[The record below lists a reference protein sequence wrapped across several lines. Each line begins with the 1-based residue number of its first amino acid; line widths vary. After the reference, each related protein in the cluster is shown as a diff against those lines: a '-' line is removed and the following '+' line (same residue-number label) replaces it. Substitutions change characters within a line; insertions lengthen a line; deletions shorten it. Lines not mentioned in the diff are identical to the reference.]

1 MAGKSEILQDLINDE
16 QKTMHTICT
25 HVASGGS
32 LIDLCEVW
40 GVEFGAISS
49 WLRNDDTRNK
59 RWQEAQLDRNEWVR
73 ETLLTELKKLSKSDL
88 KKVVADDGSLL
99 PVKDWPP
106 EMSAAISSLEIVE
119 EFEGKGKDKVQ
130 TGWNKKIKLWNKE
143 KSLELLGKS
152 ISYFTENVKHS
163 GTVTLEDIIA
173 KSREPDEQS

>member
-1 MAGKSEILQDLINDE
+1 MAGKTDILLELFGNE
-16 QKTMHTICT
+16 KKTMHTICS
-25 HVASGGS
+25 HIASGGS
-32 LIDLCEVW
+32 LIELCEVW
-40 GVEFGAISS
+40 GVDFGAVST
-49 WLRNDDTRNK
+49 WLRGDNDRNK
-59 RWQEAQLDRNEWVR
+59 LWQEAQLDRNEWVR
-73 ETLLTELKKLSKSDL
+73 ETLLMELKRLSKSDL

-99 PVKDWPP
+99 PVKDWPA
-106 EMSAAISSLEIVE
+106 EMSAAIASLEIVE
-119 EFEGKGKDKVQ
+119 EFEGKGKDRVQ